1 MAHKSPSPLVTFFI
15 LGVLSALPTG
25 EGHHSRNL
33 GDTMA
38 TKIYL
43 TVLAGITVLL
53 DTTTTTRVHELR
65 HSDRGS
71 VTTEQ
76 VIITAALV
84 GLAVLVVGAI
94 AVVVN
99 NKVAL
104 IK

>member
-1 MAHKSPSPLVTFFI
+1 MAHKNPSPLVTSFI

-25 EGHHSRNL
+25 EGHHSRTL

-38 TKIYL
+38 TKIYF

-53 DTTTTTRVHELR
+53 DTTRVHELR
-65 HSDRGS
+65 HSERGS

>member
-53 DTTTTTRVHELR
+53 DTTTTRVHELR

-84 GLAVLVVGAI
+84 GLAVIVVGAI

>member
-1 MAHKSPSPLVTFFI
+1 
-15 LGVLSALPTG
+15 
-25 EGHHSRNL
+25 
-33 GDTMA
+33 MA
-38 TKIYL
+38 TKIYF

-53 DTTTTTRVHELR
+53 DTTTRGHELR
-65 HSDRGS
+65 HSERGS

>member
-1 MAHKSPSPLVTFFI
+1 MASKVFF
-15 LGVLSALPTG
+15 
-25 EGHHSRNL
+25 
-33 GDTMA
+33 
-38 TKIYL
+38 
-43 TVLAGITVLL
+43 TVLAGLTVLL
-53 DTTTTTRVHELR
+53 DTTTTRVRELR
-65 HSDRGS
+65 SSDRGS